1 MGHEPRAAWA
11 DGHATHQAGAMLC
24 RTWNI
29 EKFRPCAEGLSL
41 GEAATVIHDVNGHQG
56 RARLQRSLVI
66 DMPDHRAPYS
76 SATKRAPSPARRC
89 TWAATSLQS
98 DPIQPEPRTEREH
111 ASSFSLIA

>member
-56 RARLQRSLVI
+56 RARLQRSLVT
-66 DMPDHRAPYS
+66 DM
-76 SATKRAPSPARRC
+76 PARRC
-89 TWAATSLQS
+89 TWAATPLQPG
-98 DPIQPEPRTEREH
+98 PIQPEPRTERDH
-111 ASSFSLIA
+111 ASSFSFIV